1 MPRSEKSNRGL
12 CNYIFFAQPTD
23 RGKDWRGKD
32 WRGAPLRTSNKESAS
47 LSLGGM
53 IVGRLRGYR
62 PQHKD
67 RQSHAEHLVHN
78 RIAYRIIFSRFVY

>member
-12 CNYIFFAQPTD
+12 CNYIFFAQQTD
-23 RGKDWRGKD
+23 RGKDWRGT
-32 WRGAPLRTSNKESAS
+32 PLRKSNKESAS

-67 RQSHAEHLVHN
+67 RPSHAEHLVHN
-78 RIAYRIIFSRFVY
+78 RIAYRIMFSRFVY